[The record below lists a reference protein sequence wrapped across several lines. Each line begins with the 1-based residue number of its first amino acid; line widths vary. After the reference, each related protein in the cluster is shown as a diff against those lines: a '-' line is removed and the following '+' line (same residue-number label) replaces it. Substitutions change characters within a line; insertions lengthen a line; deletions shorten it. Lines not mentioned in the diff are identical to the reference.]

1 VNDNSLF
8 LKKPKIAF
16 IKRILPPQQESFCIE
31 EKITMV
37 VPVAN
42 IDKFKL
48 DGCSMGLKRSQVLL
62 VQSDVVITLEEAD
75 CFIVYVENLHVD
87 SPYQAKL
94 IEGDYS
100 IIELEN
106 DTDFFLSNLC
116 YLEKIYVTE
125 YKFAKEELLE
135 SISSVLLLV
144 LLDKTEEPMNTISE
158 ITQKAQRYIE
168 KHYKDEVTL
177 TMLAEKLNFSVY
189 YLSHIFKKE
198 MGCAPMQYLMI
209 VRMEKAKELLRL
221 TNDTIFDIAQK
232 VGYSNGNYFN
242 MLFKRVVGI
251 TPRKYRKNYRKSPK

>member
-1 VNDNSLF
+1 
-8 LKKPKIAF
+8 
-16 IKRILPPQQESFCIE
+16 
-31 EKITMV
+31 
-37 VPVAN
+37 
-42 IDKFKL
+42 
-48 DGCSMGLKRSQVLL
+48 
-62 VQSDVVITLEEAD
+62 
-75 CFIVYVENLHVD
+75 
-87 SPYQAKL
+87 
-94 IEGDYS
+94 
-100 IIELEN
+100 
-106 DTDFFLSNLC
+106 
-116 YLEKIYVTE
+116 
-125 YKFAKEELLE
+125 
-135 SISSVLLLV
+135 
-144 LLDKTEEPMNTISE
+144 LDKTEEPMNTISE